1 VPIVQI
7 SRIQH
12 RRGKA
17 TDLPQLA
24 AGELGWVIDEQKLYI
39 GNGTVADGAP
49 AVGNTEIITENS
61 TGFASALQYIYKG
74 YRQDDTILTGANVNS
89 PTTRSLQARLDD
101 IVSIKSFGAIGN
113 GNDSIATTNT
123 QAIQRALDEIY
134 SDIVDQ
140 GDAQS
145 RRIILFPAGIYKINS
160 TLKIPPYAQLV
171 GEGNGKTIIH
181 NIGTGSIAQTVDQ
194 DGVGFGSMTG
204 SATTPKNISVEGITF
219 KTGTSYGGI
228 SIDCAENVSFY
239 DCGFEGAYTLGGSDV
254 VPSIDSSIGKGITI
268 RSTTALT
275 SSNITFDKCTFTKFA
290 RLVQLDH
297 DVVSVKFINSDFTLA
312 RFGAVIGTLGDG
324 SSSGQTTGPK
334 NIQFLSNQFKQ
345 IHESAVKVSNSPGE
359 VRNVVTFNNFFD
371 RTVGLANSGGVDN
384 ITTYPIVQ
392 FDADECSSVLDYFDI
407 SGRRSNTLVPLD
419 EVQGI
424 CNVTSPVRVAT
435 LQNNQSL
442 ASTGIMIPAAE
453 NKKITI
459 EYKIERGSNHRV
471 GKLIINAYT
480 TGVSYSDDFEENSDV
495 QVDLIPSWDDLD
507 SSGSSDSV
515 VIRYNT
521 DNSVAGTLNYQVTV
535 GV

>member
-1 VPIVQI
+1 
-7 SRIQH
+7 
-12 RRGKA
+12 
-17 TDLPQLA
+17 
-24 AGELGWVIDEQKLYI
+24 
-39 GNGTVADGAP
+39 
-49 AVGNTEIITENS
+49 
-61 TGFASALQYIYKG
+61 
-74 YRQDDTILTGANVNS
+74 
-89 PTTRSLQARLDD
+89 
-101 IVSIKSFGAIGN
+101 
-113 GNDSIATTNT
+113 
-123 QAIQRALDEIY
+123 
-134 SDIVDQ
+134 
-140 GDAQS
+140 
-145 RRIILFPAGIYKINS
+145 
-160 TLKIPPYAQLV
+160 
-171 GEGNGKTIIH
+171 
-181 NIGTGSIAQTVDQ
+181 
-194 DGVGFGSMTG
+194 
-204 SATTPKNISVEGITF
+204 
-219 KTGTSYGGI
+219 
-228 SIDCAENVSFY
+228 
-239 DCGFEGAYTLGGSDV
+239 
-254 VPSIDSSIGKGITI
+254 
-268 RSTTALT
+268 
-275 SSNITFDKCTFTKFA
+275 
-290 RLVQLDH
+290 
-297 DVVSVKFINSDFTLA
+297 
-312 RFGAVIGTLGDG
+312 
-324 SSSGQTTGPK
+324 
-334 NIQFLSNQFKQ
+334 
-345 IHESAVKVSNSPGE
+345 
-359 VRNVVTFNNFFD
+359 VVTFNNFFD

-480 TGVSYSDDFEENSDV
+480 TGVSYSDEFEENSDV